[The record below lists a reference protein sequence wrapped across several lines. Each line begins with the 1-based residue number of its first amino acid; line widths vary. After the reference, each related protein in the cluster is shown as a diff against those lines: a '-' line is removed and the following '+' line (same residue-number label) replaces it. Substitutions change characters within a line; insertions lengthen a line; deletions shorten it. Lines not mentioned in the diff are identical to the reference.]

1 MSRSGS
7 QRTSKQ
13 NNWRRSFKACL
24 NCRARKVKCD
34 LGPLDAPNDPPCRR
48 CRREG
53 KVCEFSEASK
63 RTLRDKSMNLINSET
78 NDDSDG
84 WRTAI
89 VGMING
95 NRGTPNNAHN
105 ISSSGLKW
113 KFDTNSMQSALVFLA
128 KAAGS
133 VAKQDDSMT
142 QLDRQAMSSASSGAQ
157 QGSLISNVSLSISDD
172 STAVSLQDID
182 TSSERAAPLIKKLS
196 SVRPKSSRRL
206 TDIQYIGPG
215 KLITEDEAV
224 KLIEVFFLTM
234 HPFFP
239 HIPLQLHDPRELVR
253 YPLLLCAIITI
264 SARYHA
270 FHEIGLK
277 DDDSHR
283 RHIKV
288 HEQLWVNCQ
297 KLISKTIW
305 AEASTRSIGTVL
317 AFLLFTEWNPRAI
330 HWNWPDYAN
339 QGDDAQNSRMEVSE
353 WSNTEG
359 DGGLSGMAAIRRSD
373 RMNWM
378 LTGTAVRLAQDM
390 GLLEISGKIFT
401 AAHIA
406 ETYTAMNVGQR
417 STLSESLSEI
427 NFDALEADRSTE
439 SAERIGGNE
448 KFYLEQ
454 ILQDDESKGRWTGFL
469 HDIKESSS
477 NCGAGPLSDVELEF
491 LNDEYVLYYAASDD
505 SRPRNSPDTLPYPL
519 RFTQVQRAKI
529 ELLRIISIGYESIY
543 SGKDRQQL
551 LLNDPRRN
559 LALLQII
566 SPLIESWGKTYQALQ
581 KPAEG
586 SLDDSG
592 SNPSHSRR
600 QSLSLVQTI
609 DGESLICEYNY
620 CQLYVYSLALQ
631 VDVRESQLKPND
643 ITRCAKYVELAYN
656 AAKKL
661 LASATRLQRLQLL
674 KCVPVRWI
682 VRIVRSVAFIVKCY
696 LTLMGNT
703 ALNDPLTSTIL
714 KLTVISPEELLQTI
728 QTAAIILR
736 EASPDEL
743 HLCTRYSTILMYL
756 CSEMHNKE
764 PQPPRPAR
772 ETSRPQHTPQDT
784 TTAFLNDCPN
794 SHRTPSL
801 PAEVLDW
808 FTTSDEIGLDF
819 VESWTEMIEQRYLQ
833 NSEDVKEQLL
843 DSFYDQLSSSSLHSP
858 HKH

>member
-1 MSRSGS
+1 MSR
-7 QRTSKQ
+7 KQ

-24 NCRARKVKCD
+24 NCRNRKVKCD
-34 LGPLDAPNDPPCRR
+34 LGPLDAPNEPPCKR
-48 CRREG
+48 CKREG
-53 KVCEFSEASK
+53 KVCEFPKAS
-63 RTLRDKSMNLINSET
+63 RRSLSDKSVDLET
-78 NDDSDG
+78 NDDFDN
-84 WRTAI
+84 WQRVI
-89 VGMING
+89 VGMMNG
-95 NRGTPNNAHN
+95 NRSSPNSRHN
-105 ISSSGLKW
+105 ISSSGVKW

-133 VAKQDDSMT
+133 VAKQDDSTT
-142 QLDRQAMSSASSGAQ
+142 QFEHQTDSRASNDAQRDR
-157 QGSLISNVSLSISDD
+157 LISTVSSSNSDD
-172 STAVSLQDID
+172 TTAVSLQDID
-182 TSSERAAPLIKKLS
+182 TSSEKAVPPIKKLNIA
-196 SVRPKSSRRL
+196 RPKSSTRL
-206 TDIQYIGPG
+206 TDIEYIGPG

-239 HIPLQLHDPRELVR
+239 HIPLQLHDPSELVR

-270 FHEIGLK
+270 FHEIGLQ
-277 DDDSHR
+277 DDKNQR

-288 HEQLWVNCQ
+288 HEQLWVSCQ

-339 QGDDAQNSRMEVSE
+339 QGDDSGMEASE
-353 WSNTEG
+353 WSTTEG

-390 GLLEISGKIFT
+390 GLLEMSGKIFT

-427 NFDALEADRSTE
+427 NFNTLKADRSPE
-439 SAERIGGNE
+439 SADETND
-448 KFYLEQ
+448 KFYLDR
-454 ILQDDESKGRWTGFL
+454 ILQDDKSKDRWTRFL
-469 HDIKESSS
+469 HDISSS
-477 NCGAGPLSDVELEF
+477 NCGAGPLTDIELEF
-491 LNDEYVLYYAASDD
+491 LNDEYVLYYATSDD

-519 RFTQVQRAKI
+519 RFTQVQQAKI

-566 SPLIESWGKTYQALQ
+566 SPLIESWGKTYETLQ

-586 SLDDSG
+586 DNS
-592 SNPSHSRR
+592 PHTTR
-600 QSLSLVQTI
+600 QSLMLVQKI

-620 CQLYVYSLALQ
+620 CQLYIYSLALQ
-631 VDVRESQLKPND
+631 IDGKETQLNPHD
-643 ITRCAKYVELAYN
+643 ITRCAKYVELAYT
-656 AAKKL
+656 AAKNL
-661 LASATRLQRLQLL
+661 LASAARLQQLKLL

-696 LTLMGNT
+696 LTLTGNT
-703 ALNDPLTSTIL
+703 ALNDPLTSAIL
-714 KLTVISPEELLQTI
+714 KLTVISTEELLQTI
-728 QTAAIILR
+728 QTAAIILK

-756 CSEMHNKE
+756 CSELHTQD
-764 PQPPRPAR
+764 PQ
-772 ETSRPQHTPQDT
+772 TPQHTT
-784 TTAFLNDCPN
+784 TTFLNE
-794 SHRTPSL
+794 SPSL
-801 PAEVLDW
+801 PADVLDW

-833 NSEDVKEQLL
+833 TQDVNEPP
-843 DSFYDQLSSSSLHSP
+843 STNNFHSP
-858 HKH
+858 HKR

>member
-1 MSRSGS
+1 MSRSSS
-7 QRTSKQ
+7 QRVSKQ
-13 NNWRRSFKACL
+13 NNWQRSFKACL

-53 KVCEFSEASK
+53 KVCEFSKAST
-63 RTLRDKSMNLINSET
+63 RSLDDKSIKVINLEA
-78 NDDSDG
+78 NDDSDS
-84 WRTAI
+84 WRRAI
-89 VGMING
+89 VGITNS
-95 NRGTPNNAHN
+95 NRGNSNSPHG
-105 ISSSGLKW
+105 IPSSGLKW
-113 KFDTNSMQSALVFLA
+113 KFDTNSMQNALVFLA

-133 VAKQDDSMT
+133 VAKQDDSTT
-142 QLDRQAMSSASSGAQ
+142 QFELQATSQASSDAQ
-157 QGSLISNVSLSISDD
+157 QDRILISTVSSGSSDD
-172 STAVSLQDID
+172 TTAISLQDID
-182 TSSERAAPLIKKLS
+182 TSSEKAAPLIKKLS
-196 SVRPKSSRRL
+196 NVRPKSSMRL

-224 KLIEVFFLTM
+224 RLIEVFFLTM

-253 YPLLLCAIITI
+253 YPLLLCAIITV

-277 DDDSHR
+277 DDENHR

-288 HEQLWVNCQ
+288 HEQLWVSCQ
-297 KLISKTIW
+297 KLISQTIW

-339 QGDDAQNSRMEVSE
+339 QGDDAGMEPSSSE
-353 WSNTEG
+353 GE
-359 DGGLSGMAAIRRSD
+359 GGLSGMAAIRRSD

-390 GLLEISGKIFT
+390 GLLEMSGKIFT

-427 NFDALEADRSTE
+427 NFNTLKADTSTE
-439 SAERIGGNE
+439 SAEGIDGNE
-448 KFYLEQ
+448 RFYLER
-454 ILQDDESKGRWTGFL
+454 ILQDHDSRDRWTEFL
-469 HDIKESSS
+469 RDIRGCSS
-477 NCGAGPLSDVELEF
+477 NGETGPLTDIELEF
-491 LNDEYVLYYAASDD
+491 LNDEYVLYYATSDD
-505 SRPRNSPDTLPYPL
+505 SRPRSSDTLPYPL
-519 RFTQVQRAKI
+519 RFTQVQKAKI

-581 KPAEG
+581 TPAEG
-586 SLDDSG
+586 SLDDTDSR
-592 SNPSHSRR
+592 SPTRR
-600 QSLSLVQTI
+600 QALAQAQKI

-620 CQLYVYSLALQ
+620 CQLYIYSLALQ
-631 VDVRESQLKPND
+631 VDVRETQLKPND

-661 LASATRLQRLQLL
+661 LASAARLQRLQLL

-714 KLTVISPEELLQTI
+714 KLTVISTEELLQTI

-736 EASPDEL
+736 DASPDEL

-756 CSEMHNKE
+756 CSEMRNKD
-764 PQPPRPAR
+764 PQPPR
-772 ETSRPQHTPQDT
+772 ETSKPPQDT
-784 TTAFLNDCPN
+784 FLNDCPN
-794 SHRTPSL
+794 PHRTPSL
-801 PAEVLDW
+801 PADVLDW
-808 FTTSDEIGLDF
+808 FTTSDEVGLDF

-843 DSFYDQLSSSSLHSP
+843 DSFYDQLPASSLHSP
-858 HKH
+858 HRH